1 MYHDIFC
8 SCRAT
13 QWPFWFGFLLPF
25 MLLYIFDWI
34 MFIIILVSIMKH
46 KRSQREGEKRN
57 FKNYKENFVIVLSLS
72 VVFGLGWGF
81 GLLVTSIPELGVTI
95 TLQVPFSIFVGA
107 QGALLFILHG
117 IRSGDARDLWKQ
129 CCYKR
134 KRFFSSKSTIKSSN
148 EISTSHSIGMNAVP
162 QKADLSN
169 ENKYDLIQK
178 KEGSKLK

>member
-1 MYHDIFC
+1 
-8 SCRAT
+8 
-13 QWPFWFGFLLPF
+13 
-25 MLLYIFDWI
+25 

-81 GLLVTSIPELGVTI
+81 GLLVTSSPELGVTI
-95 TLQVPFSIFVGA
+95 TLQVLFSIFVGA

-129 CCYKR
+129 CCFKR
-134 KRFFSSKSTIKSSN
+134 KKFFPSKSTIKSSN
-148 EISTSHSIGMNAVP
+148 ETNTSHSIGMNAVP
-162 QKADLSN
+162 QNVPQKADLSN
-169 ENKYDLIQK
+169 ENKCDLFQK
-178 KEGSKLK
+178 SEAKMKIHTYENMSN